1 MVNGVGFCLL
11 LNHWE
16 VVGQTGNHRGEV
28 RHHTVTGLAC
38 IYDDT
43 HQIQIAAAHVANG
56 AVLHLPDARYG
67 FIGFAAG
74 HQIENTRWRNQIG
87 GTHFKVVL
95 SISTIIRAAAKE
107 KKQRVWY
114 VAPTYQMARQIL
126 WDDLQE
132 VLPRKWVRK
141 KNDTTMTIVLKNGS
155 EIALKGADKPDTL
168 RGVALHFVVLDEF
181 QDMKP
186 DTWYKVLRPTLS
198 STRGGAL
205 IIGTPKGF
213 SEFHKLWTIGQNVEL
228 QRKRQWKSWQ
238 FVTADSP
245 FVPTAEIE
253 AAKNDMDP
261 KSFAQEYLASFENM
275 SGRVYYPFDRN
286 VHVKPL
292 QFNPKLPIWVGQD
305 FNIDPMS
312 SVILQPQPNGELWA
326 VDELVLFSSNTA
338 EVCDELE
345 RRYWR
350 WKSQV
355 TIFPDPAG
363 AYRQHARGESDV
375 DIFKEKGFLRVDY
388 PKKHPPIADRVNA
401 VNRMLMS
408 ASGETR
414 LYIDPKCKHLI
425 DSLEKVIYKPGSRDM
440 DKTGGI
446 EHSADALGYPVHRR
460 YPVKNRVILGGSR

>member
-1 MVNGVGFCLL
+1 MAIPSSLSLVQL
-11 LNHWE
+11 HS
-16 VVGQTGNHRGEV
+16 GQMKVFQSPHR
-28 RHHTVTGLAC
+28 
-38 IYDDT
+38 
-43 HQIQIAAAHVANG
+43 
-56 AVLHLPDARYG
+56 
-67 FIGFAAG
+67 
-74 HQIENTRWRNQIG
+74 
-87 GTHFKVVL
+87 FKVVCAGRRWGKSRL

-181 QDMKP
+181 QDMKA

-228 QRKRQWKSWQ
+228 QRKGQWKSWQ

-292 QFNPKLPIWVGQD
+292 QFNPRLPIWVGQD

-326 VDELVLFSSNTA
+326 IDELVLFSSNTA
-338 EVCDELE
+338 EDCDELE
-345 RRYWR
+345 RRFWR
-350 WKSQV
+350 WKSQITV
-355 TIFPDPAG
+355 FPDPAG

-388 PKKHPPIADRVNA
+388 SKKHPPIADRVNA
-401 VNRMLMS
+401 VNRMLMT
-408 ASGETR
+408 ASGDIR

-425 DSLEKVIYKPGSRDM
+425 DSLEKVIYKPGTRDM

>member
-1 MVNGVGFCLL
+1 MQWIVSKSMDVKITILQVEVARLRPNPWNTNSVGAQNFEKLKGSIEKL
-11 LNHWE
+11 GFFKPILARE
-16 VVGQTGNHRGEV
+16 LDGGQFEILGGE
-28 RHHTVTGLAC
+28 H
-38 IYDDT
+38 
-43 HQIQIAAAHVANG
+43 
-56 AVLHLPDARYG
+56 
-67 FIGFAAG
+67 
-74 HQIENTRWRNQIG
+74 RWR
-87 GTHFKVVL
+87 
-95 SISTIIRAAAKE
+95 AA
-107 KKQRVWY
+107 
-114 VAPTYQMARQIL
+114 
-126 WDDLQE
+126 
-132 VLPRKWVRK
+132 
-141 KNDTTMTIVLKNGS
+141 
-155 EIALKGADKPDTL
+155 KGADKPDTL

-213 SEFHKLWTIGQNVEL
+213 SEFHKLWTIGQNKEL
-228 QRKRQWKSWQ
+228 QRKGQWKSWQ

-275 SGRVYYPFDRN
+275 SGRVYYPFDRS

-292 QFNPKLPIWVGQD
+292 QFNPKLPVWVGQD

-345 RRYWR
+345 RRFWR

-363 AYRQHARGESDV
+363 AYRQHARGESDI

-388 PKKHPPIADRVNA
+388 PKKHPPIADRVNS

-440 DKTGGI
+440 DKSGGI